1 MVWDV
6 DSKALQNT
14 EGKQQKQKKS
24 WQMSSTSVAV
34 KVGYFEGCADFHI
47 YIYIYMYT
55 YIPKNQSEMRNKG
68 SKNKP
73 PKRKYITGL
82 FICMLIYAMFP
93 TDIESS
99 EEHSR
104 LF

>member
-47 YIYIYMYT
+47 YIYIYVHIYSQKS
-55 YIPKNQSEMRNKG
+55 IRNEKQRFQ
-68 SKNKP
+68 KQTTK
-73 PKRKYITGL
+73 TQ
-82 FICMLIYAMFP
+82 IYYRIVYLYV
-93 TDIESS
+93 DIRNVSD
-99 EEHSR
+99 
-104 LF
+104 